1 MNFGICKVSIS
12 PVRAEASDR
21 AEMVTQLLFGEK
33 VEILKTKKNWIR
45 IKADFD
51 AYEGWVDEKHLQ
63 PIEEAAFFDT
73 ETPCYYTTEPF
84 NLVVANNEP
93 TTLPLGA
100 EIRNIS
106 NNTFQLGEDTYELYC
121 ETKQVEGL
129 ISRDELVILAKNYI
143 NVPYLWGGKSNF
155 GVDCSGL
162 VQQVYKFTK
171 IHLPRDAKDQAEKG
185 EMLGFV
191 EEALP
196 GDLAFFDN
204 DEGNIIH
211 VGIIIDNQRILHAH
225 GKVRIDPIDSTGIFS
240 TDTQKYSHKLRF
252 VKRILPE

>member
-21 AEMVTQLLFGEK
+21 SEMVTQLLFGEK
-33 VEILKTKKNWIR
+33 VEVLKTKKNWIK

-51 AYEGWVDEKHLQ
+51 AYEGWIDEKHLQ
-63 PIEEAAFFDT
+63 EISQDEFFNT
-73 ETPCYYTTEPF
+73 ESPCLYTAEPF
-84 NLVVANNEP
+84 NLIVAHNEP

-100 EIRNIS
+100 EIRNAEGG
-106 NNTFQLGEDTYELYC
+106 TFQLGEDTYEIFC
-121 ETKQVEGL
+121 ETKQVQGL
-129 ISRDELVILAKNYI
+129 ISREELILLAKNYL

-155 GVDCSGL
+155 GIDCSGL
-162 VQQVYKFTK
+162 VQQVYKFAK
-171 IHLPRDAKDQAEKG
+171 IHLPRDAKDQAQKG

-204 DEGNIIH
+204 DEGQIIH
-211 VGIIIDNQRILHAH
+211 VGIIIKNQHILHAH
-225 GKVRIDPIDSTGIFS
+225 GKVRIDPIDSTGIFN
-240 TDTQKYSHKLRF
+240 TDMQKYSHKLRF
-252 VKRILPE
+252 IKRILPE